1 MVTGDAIQRR
11 LPLRMTAHAKAH
23 VYSVNWH
30 DSIHRLH
37 RTMAS
42 LTFESGRDMRPMGEF
57 HEVRELIDAVPL
69 DLERWLLMVV
79 PRPRDGLDTAE
90 GAAPVAS
97 DASLHRRHARVF
109 RSASVLVT
117 ILARDFVHPRMDTV
131 AERNRLDYVGPRQP
145 GAFGEKYHADAKRQ
159 KHGREGQDY
168 AIHLC
173 IMRSGS
179 GRREVQR

>member
-1 MVTGDAIQRR
+1 MVTCDAIQRR
-11 LPLRMTAHAKAH
+11 MPLRMTIHAEAH
-23 VYSVNWH
+23 VYLINWH
-30 DSIHRLH
+30 YPIHRLH
-37 RTMAS
+37 RPVAS
-42 LTFESGRDMRPMGEF
+42 LAFQTGGDMWAMGEF
-57 HEVRELIDAVPL
+57 HEVRQLIDAIPL

-79 PRPRDGLDTAE
+79 PRSRHRLNPAE
-90 GAAPVAS
+90 LSAPVAS
-97 DASLHRRHARVF
+97 DAPLHRRHARVL
-109 RSASVLVT
+109 RSAGVLVT
-117 ILARDFVHPRMDTV
+117 VLARDLVHARMDAV